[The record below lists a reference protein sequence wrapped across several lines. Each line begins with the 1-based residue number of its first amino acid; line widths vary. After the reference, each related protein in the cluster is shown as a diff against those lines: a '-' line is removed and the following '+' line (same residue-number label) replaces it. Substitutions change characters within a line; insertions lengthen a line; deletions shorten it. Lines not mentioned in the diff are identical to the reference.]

1 MLSPLLSIAV
11 LVGFAAAATNATT
24 LRSKLGLEEGA
35 QIFSV
40 SSAELCKLA
49 ARVYAIEEVVCV
61 CGVGY
66 STRTQ
71 HTAHDTP
78 HTAHS
83 TLAH

>member
-1 MLSPLLSIAV
+1 MRSPLLSIAV

-49 ARVYAIEEVVCV
+49 ARVCNRKGSACV
-61 CGVGY
+61 G
-66 STRTQ
+66 
-71 HTAHDTP
+71 
-78 HTAHS
+78 
-83 TLAH
+83 